1 MARKSSPAMPFET
14 TMLFDKYSEK
24 NKDTLTLL
32 VAQALMS
39 IAVEYDPVQSLMKMY
54 AAGDVAPCVDFMV
67 YHTTRLTADGNKTV
81 SSPFKDNSLILVKA
95 LAYMDEAHVDY
106 LLRFPKTPAALN
118 NQQFL
123 HIPLRRVLGR
133 YYLTISLLQTMLVKG
148 LRVIKRVHLHEELPD
163 YGYDITT
170 TTLSI
175 VFDPSLQKIPTSI
188 AMRWPDAVNVTAIR
202 ANSHDKGVW
211 AIMWPQRMQH
221 DPVVYED
228 AWETHY

>member
-1 MARKSSPAMPFET
+1 
-14 TMLFDKYSEK
+14 MLFDKYSDK

-39 IAVEYDPVQSLMKMY
+39 IAVEYDPVQSLIKMY
-54 AAGDVAPCVDFMV
+54 QAGDVAPCVDFMV
-67 YHTTRLTADGNKTV
+67 YHTTRLTTDGNRPV

-133 YYLTISLLQTMLVKG
+133 YYQTIPLLQTMLGKG
-148 LRVIKRVHLHEELPD
+148 LRVIKRVHLHEALPD

-175 VFDPSLQKIPTSI
+175 VFDPSLKKVPTSI
-188 AMRWPDAVNVTAIR
+188 AMRWPDAVNVWPMR
-202 ANSHDKGVW
+202 VDRDWS
-211 AIMWPQRMQH
+211 IMWPQRMQQ
-221 DPVVYED
+221 PVVIHED
-228 AWETHY
+228 AWESHY